1 MLNILKNMSY
11 RIQNRNMLNKL
22 KKITADTKV
31 SAVIVFMGINF
42 AGYFTIAMFS
52 HFKILQIDN

>member
-1 MLNILKNMSY
+1 
-11 RIQNRNMLNKL
+11 MLNKL